1 MTKHNLLPLFCGFAL
16 LSFILGLSLF
26 YIEQQFSYLATVL
39 TVIGGVVFFVLLSLI
54 IKHSFG
60 ENKSTGWVSLFSFK
74 RWKRLA
80 IVICIVTGSIAF
92 IGISHYLA
100 NNSNARWDVTQGKQH
115 TLSNNTIDYVSTLT
129 NEVQLTAFHVGM
141 PPKYLIDL
149 FKEYQRVSDGVIKT
163 DIIDPIEQIAYAAK
177 FGNAINADERKVI
190 VQSGN
195 NRKDVDFT
203 LSALS
208 ENKLTNAIA
217 SVSRAPRT
225 VYFLTGHGEYS
236 SENQDY
242 TGLSTFKKLLAD
254 NNITSKTLMLGI
266 SQSIPTDCDVLIIAG
281 PKNALSQSEETLIG
295 DYLTKGGDALFLIEH
310 TIVTTPDK
318 PLSAVQL
325 QKNPSLNV
333 ILNQWGLDVQSDIV
347 VDLTNHIGDDVGS
360 PATKNYQRHKALT
373 EGLDYTFYVR
383 PRSIRV
389 LPQRL
394 ASIKHAVIVSTAS
407 TENSWAETNR
417 TLEIEFDP
425 NTDTAGPVPFAYVV
439 IEEKNEAL
447 QSNKSSDTRL
457 IVFTD
462 ADFLSNVYINQ
473 YSNAQMGLNLVNWLA
488 ELDYKTFISAKEIK
502 VERLDL
508 TSKQKRQVIIILFL
522 LPFFFVI
529 TGLVVWLRTKSN
541 R

>member
-1 MTKHNLLPLFCGFAL
+1 MNKRNLLPLFCGFAL
-16 LSFILGLSLF
+16 LSLTLGLSL
-26 YIEQQFSYLATVL
+26 YYVEQQFSYLAIAL
-39 TVIGGVVFFVLLSLI
+39 TALGSIAFLVLLSVI

-60 ENKSTGWVSLFSFK
+60 QTNSAGRITLFSFK
-74 RWKRLA
+74 RWKKLI
-80 IVICIVTGSIAF
+80 IVFCIVTGSIGF
-92 IGISHYLA
+92 IGVSHYLA
-100 NNSNARWDVTQGKQH
+100 NHWKVRWDVTQNKQH
-115 TLSNNTIDYVSTLT
+115 TLSNNTIEYISTLT

-141 PPKYLIDL
+141 PPKYLLDL
-149 FKEYQRVSDGVIKT
+149 FNEYERVSAGVIKT

-190 VQSGN
+190 VESAD

-208 ENKLTNAIA
+208 EDKLTNAIA

-236 SENQDY
+236 ISSQEY
-242 TGLSTFKKLLAD
+242 AGLSKFKQLLSD

-266 SQSIPTDCDVLIIAG
+266 SQSIPADCDVLIIAG
-281 PKNALSQSEETLIG
+281 PKNALSQTEETIIG

-318 PLSAVQL
+318 PLSADQH

-347 VDLTNHIGDDVGS
+347 VDFTNHIGDDVGS

-389 LPQRL
+389 LPQRR

-417 TLEIEFDP
+417 TLDIQFDP
-425 NTDTAGPVPFAYVV
+425 NTDTPGPVPFAYVV
-439 IEEKNEAL
+439 IEEKNSEDP
-447 QSNKSSDTRL
+447 QNKKSSDTRL

-488 ELDYKTFISAKEIK
+488 ELDYKTFVSAKEIK

-508 TSKQKRQVIIILFL
+508 TSKQKRQVIVILFL
-522 LPFFFVI
+522 LPFLFVI
-529 TGLVVWLRTKSN
+529 AGLVVWLRTK